1 MVVVGVLVDVV
12 GDVTGV
18 VVIRV
23 VVCKVAGVVKQLHFL
38 PLEIAPGAGRNSSMV
53 DFNQHCLS

>member
-38 PLEIAPGAGRNSSMV
+38 PLEIAP
-53 DFNQHCLS
+53 